1 MPKMD
6 IDYSNTDTQSII
18 QTTYG
23 CETCN
28 YNTCNKK
35 DYNKHLLTAKHNAR
49 ISSVNVQQIP
59 PLHECRCGSTYKHI
73 QSYNRHKRTCAID
86 NNDTPQT
93 YIANQPTSHIVDAPL
108 VLELLKQNQ
117 EFKVL
122 MMEQSK
128 QYAEQQSKLLEAI
141 CVLIENIH

>member
-1 MPKMD
+1 MFSFLQKEDD
-6 IDYSNTDTQSII
+6 INRRTPTEYVCQ
-18 QTTYG
+18 
-23 CETCN
+23 
-28 YNTCNKK
+28 
-35 DYNKHLLTAKHNAR
+35 
-49 ISSVNVQQIP
+49 
-59 PLHECRCGSTYKHI
+59 CGNSYKHR
-73 QSYNRHKRTCAID
+73 QSLHTHKKRCFVDI
-86 NNDTPQT
+86 NQTP
-93 YIANQPTSHIVDAPL
+93 IPTSHIVDAPL